1 MGTNGEQLDFDFE
14 VDDLLELPRNLG
26 EEGHHLFLSE
36 QQRAIRD
43 LTDKFGIPL
52 NRRVR
57 LRLYGWNEEF
67 EGKLMLD
74 SLIVPSLREKTIRLR
89 LGRLTFDNTHIERC
103 RTID

>member
-1 MGTNGEQLDFDFE
+1 MDADGEQLDFDFAA
-14 VDDLLELPRNLG
+14 DDLLEFPRNLG
-26 EEGHHLFLSE
+26 EEGHHLFYSE

-43 LTDKFGIPL
+43 LADKFGIPL

-57 LRLYGWNEEF
+57 LRLCGWDEEF

-74 SLIVPSLREKTIRLR
+74 SLLVPSLREKTIRLR